1 MAQTLEQTLTAL
13 AAQHDLRTIEVG
25 CTLLGDRVYWKANIY
40 WVGYSQRNCEYS
52 GAHSDNSIAD
62 AVHKAIESAR
72 LDRFCPIKVGTLEG
86 FQSVNDVHLDRA
98 A

>member
-13 AAQHDLRTIEVG
+13 AAQHDLTTIEVG
-25 CTLLGDRVYWKANIY
+25 CVLVDDRVYWKAVIH
-40 WVGYSQRNCEYS
+40 WAGYSQRNIACRYGS
-52 GAHSDNSIAD
+52 SNNSIAE
-62 AVHKAIESAR
+62 AVQAAIEAAR

>member
-25 CTLLGDRVYWKANIY
+25 CTLFGDGVYWKAIIY
-40 WVGYSQRNCEYS
+40 WDGYSKRDIRCYTARS
-52 GAHSDNSIAD
+52 HNSIAE
-62 AVHKAIESAR
+62 AIQEAIEKSR

-86 FQSVNDVHLDRA
+86 FQPINDVHSDRA

>member
-13 AAQHDLRTIEVG
+13 AAQHDLTSIQIG
-25 CTLLGDRVYWKANIY
+25 CGHVGDRVYWKACIH
-40 WVGYSQRNCEYS
+40 WDGYSQRDIACRHGRSN
-52 GAHSDNSIAD
+52 NSIAD
-62 AVHKAIESAR
+62 AVYKAIEAAR
-72 LDRFCPIKVGTLEG
+72 PDRLCPIKVGALAG

>member
-25 CTLLGDRVYWKANIY
+25 CTLVDDRVIWKAIIH
-40 WVGYSQRNCEYS
+40 WAGYSQRNIACRS
-52 GAHSDNSIAD
+52 ATSDKSIAA
-62 AVHKAIESAR
+62 AVHKAIEKSR
-72 LDRFCPIKVGTLEG
+72 PDRFCPIKVGTLDG
-86 FQSVNDVHLDRA
+86 FQPINDVHLDRA